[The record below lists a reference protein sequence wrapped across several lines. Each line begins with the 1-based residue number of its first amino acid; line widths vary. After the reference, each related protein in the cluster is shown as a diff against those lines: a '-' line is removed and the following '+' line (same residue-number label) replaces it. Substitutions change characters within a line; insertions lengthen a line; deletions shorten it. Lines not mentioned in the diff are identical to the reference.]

1 MNNAPNT
8 IVVKIVW
15 ISLIVSQ
22 CIYLGLP
29 VPEAAGGRDDLP
41 MLAGALAFVALSE
54 AVGAFAWFRIGAVGR
69 IQGGHIDPSS
79 VEGAGQLFQVLIV
92 CWVLAES
99 IAIYGL
105 VLRFMHAPL
114 WMTAPFAVVAFVS
127 MGAMNP
133 FQSGLSRPVASAE
146 RGRDPTP
153 IG

>member
-8 IVVKIVW
+8 IVVKIGW

-79 VEGAGQLFQVLIV
+79 VEGAGQLLVVVLHVIRPMIFGKFLTSKKCFTIMV
-92 CWVLAES
+92 NS
-99 IAIYGL
+99 L
-105 VLRFMHAPL
+105 VFIRM
-114 WMTAPFAVVAFVS
+114 
-127 MGAMNP
+127 
-133 FQSGLSRPVASAE
+133 R
-146 RGRDPTP
+146 
-153 IG
+153 IK